1 MVLQFDK
8 TSTEM
13 NTDRPEASSL
23 GIKAV
28 LAEAECVSLFSLF
41 LSGIRRHRV
50 LFYSGIFRHPGLSL
64 KLSHSMDVQIPMWRF
79 SHLFNTVVS

>member
-13 NTDRPEASSL
+13 NADRPEASSL
-23 GIKAV
+23 GIKA
-28 LAEAECVSLFSLF
+28 LFAEAECVSLFSLF

-50 LFYSGIFRHPGLSL
+50 LFYSGIFSQAFSL
-64 KLSHSMDVQIPMWRF
+64 HGRTDSNVEI
-79 SHLFNTVVS
+79 